1 MWIEFNFSSNMPYD
15 TFDTFTLIPL
25 QHGVVVAHLEAEGDG
40 VELGQ
45 LPDDQLGVRPV
56 QAVRLVLARRVREAL
71 CSKSV

>member
-1 MWIEFNFSSNMPYD
+1 MHP
-15 TFDTFTLIPL
+15 PL

-45 LPDDQLGVRPV
+45 LADDQLGVRPV

-71 CSKSV
+71 CSKLV

>member
-1 MWIEFNFSSNMPYD
+1 MH
-15 TFDTFTLIPL
+15 LPL

-71 CSKSV
+71 RSKLVEFANLPHTFSIC